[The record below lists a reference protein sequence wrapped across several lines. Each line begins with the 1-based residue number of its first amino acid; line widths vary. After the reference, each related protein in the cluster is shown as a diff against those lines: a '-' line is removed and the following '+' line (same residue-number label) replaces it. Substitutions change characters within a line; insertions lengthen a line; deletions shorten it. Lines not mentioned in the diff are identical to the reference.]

1 MTWPELRNKTSQVN
15 KTPWRTQKPMSGGG
29 HGCRHVSVTGQ
40 GCPAQTCAG
49 VAFGQRSWLQGDP
62 RSRVAPF
69 SLTWGEKMNMNGE
82 IRWEMVITLRPLEGR
97 PLPWTLSDVTF
108 IILFFFFSVF
118 FLFRATRMAY
128 GGSQARGQTGAGS
141 SQMLV
146 RFVSTGPGWELLC
159 CS

>member
-97 PLPWTLSDVTF
+97 PLAWTLSDVTF
-108 IILFFFFSVF
+108 IILFFFFLVF
-118 FLFRATRMAY
+118 FSFLGHTHGLWTRL
-128 GGSQARGQTGAGS
+128 GVK
-141 SQMLV
+141 LEL
-146 RFVSTGPGWELLC
+146 GPHRC
-159 CS
+159 